1 MFPVLGPIISG
12 IFSLGK
18 SYLDNKAEE
27 KQALHQRKIE
37 GIKNDANWENIQAE
51 NSGNSWKDEYL
62 TIIITSPFVA
72 MFLAV
77 VFNAPEL
84 VLRMKEAFV
93 ILDTHVP
100 DEYWY
105 LLGVCFAASFA
116 IKGVPTVIS
125 KLRGKE

>member
-1 MFPVLGPIISG
+1 
-12 IFSLGK
+12 
-18 SYLDNKAEE
+18 
-27 KQALHQRKIE
+27 
-37 GIKNDANWENIQAE
+37 
-51 NSGNSWKDEYL
+51 
-62 TIIITSPFVA
+62 

-116 IKGVPTVIS
+116 IKGVPTVIA